1 MSPIVV
7 VPTPKRPGEVRICV
21 DMREP
26 NRAIKRERHPSP
38 TMDDIVHRLNNARV
52 FSKVDL
58 KSGYHQLVLAE
69 ESRYIT
75 TFSTHNGLWRYKRL
89 DFGIS
94 SASEVFQNVIAN
106 VIDGIDGALNMS
118 DDIFIF
124 GKGQTDQEAMVEHD
138 KHLKQV
144 LQRLQE
150 NGLAANLPKCE
161 FRKPKM
167 EFYGMV
173 FSKDGIE
180 PDPKKVDALIKMTPP
195 TSVGEVQSLLGMT
208 NFLARF
214 IPHYSTITAP
224 IRKLTQK
231 EQTFEWM
238 LEQQSAFDRLKDIL
252 SSAPVV
258 TYFDESKKTEI
269 IVDASPVGLSGILV
283 QYSGNKP
290 TVVAYGS
297 RALTAVE
304 QRYRSQIEREALAVV
319 WACEYFHLYIF
330 GAPVKVITDHKALVT
345 LYGNPSAKLP
355 LRLERWAMRLLPY
368 QPIIEYRKGC
378 DNLSDYL
385 SRHPQVSEKSSRE
398 ELVAEEYVNFI
409 AAESVPKAMSYAEVL
424 AATLDDPT
432 LSAVKELLFADR
444 WHMLETVYGRDPSVD
459 YEALQ
464 SYSRVGTQL
473 TVTVDGLV
481 LKGSQIVI
489 PASLQRQV
497 LELAHE
503 GHQGVNKTK
512 SLLREK
518 VWFPRIDAMVAKLLD
533 ECIAC
538 SASYDPKSREPL
550 VMTELP
556 SGKWSHLC
564 ADSYGPLPS
573 GEYLLVVLDEYTR
586 FPEVEIVKSL
596 SAQTV
601 IPIFDKVFS
610 SRGIPENLKTD
621 NGTPF
626 QSSEFRNFANDLGFQ
641 HQRITPYWPEANG
654 VAERF
659 MRTIGKVCKCAQ
671 VDGKS
676 WKQELYRFLR
686 NYRATPHTSTG
697 RPPATVLNGVP
708 LKTKL
713 PQVCNTPDDKLF
725 RQKDQSAKN
734 NMKEHAE
741 ARRDI
746 RRSDIKVGDKVLLK
760 NVTQTGKLVPKFQ
773 QQPFE
778 VIKRKDVMVT
788 AQRGQEIK
796 ARNVSHFRKVI
807 TEAMPLPHLTG
818 ELDHVPRQPDEP
830 DPAPPITTDV
840 HPPQPAS
847 PVGNPATPGVEP
859 RNLPSPVSRPQRLRS
874 VPKRLWF

>member
-1 MSPIVV
+1 M
-7 VPTPKRPGEVRICV
+7 
-21 DMREP
+21 
-26 NRAIKRERHPSP
+26 
-38 TMDDIVHRLNNARV
+38 
-52 FSKVDL
+52 
-58 KSGYHQLVLAE
+58 
-69 ESRYIT
+69 
-75 TFSTHNGLWRYKRL
+75 
-89 DFGIS
+89 
-94 SASEVFQNVIAN
+94 
-106 VIDGIDGALNMS
+106 
-118 DDIFIF
+118 
-124 GKGQTDQEAMVEHD
+124 
-138 KHLKQV
+138 
-144 LQRLQE
+144 
-150 NGLAANLPKCE
+150 
-161 FRKPKM
+161 
-167 EFYGMV
+167 
-173 FSKDGIE
+173 
-180 PDPKKVDALIKMTPP
+180 
-195 TSVGEVQSLLGMT
+195 
-208 NFLARF
+208 
-214 IPHYSTITAP
+214 
-224 IRKLTQK
+224 
-231 EQTFEWM
+231 
-238 LEQQSAFDRLKDIL
+238 
-252 SSAPVV
+252 
-258 TYFDESKKTEI
+258 
-269 IVDASPVGLSGILV
+269 
-283 QYSGNKP
+283 
-290 TVVAYGS
+290 
-297 RALTAVE
+297 
-304 QRYRSQIEREALAVV
+304 
-319 WACEYFHLYIF
+319 
-330 GAPVKVITDHKALVT
+330 
-345 LYGNPSAKLP
+345 
-355 LRLERWAMRLLPY
+355 
-368 QPIIEYRKGC
+368 
-378 DNLSDYL
+378 
-385 SRHPQVSEKSSRE
+385 
-398 ELVAEEYVNFI
+398 
-409 AAESVPKAMSYAEVL
+409 
-424 AATLDDPT
+424 
-432 LSAVKELLFADR
+432 
-444 WHMLETVYGRDPSVD
+444 
-459 YEALQ
+459 
-464 SYSRVGTQL
+464 
-473 TVTVDGLV
+473 
-481 LKGSQIVI
+481 I

-564 ADSYGPLPS
+564 ADFYGPLPS
-573 GEYLLVVLDEYTR
+573 GEYLLVVLDEYSR

-713 PQVCNTPDDKLF
+713 PQVCNIPDDKLF

-741 ARRDI
+741 ARRNI

-778 VIKRKDVMVT
+778 VIKTKGVMVT

-818 ELDHVPRQPDEP
+818 ELDHIPRQPDEP

-847 PVGNPATPGVEP
+847 PVGHPATPGVEP

-874 VPKRLWF
+874 VPKRLDGFDVALPSFTK